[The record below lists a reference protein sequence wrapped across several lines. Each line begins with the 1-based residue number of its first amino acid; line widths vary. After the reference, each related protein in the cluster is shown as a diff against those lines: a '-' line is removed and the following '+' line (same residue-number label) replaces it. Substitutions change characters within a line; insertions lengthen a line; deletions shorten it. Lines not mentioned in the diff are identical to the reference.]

1 MSWASKQDYC
11 GLAVTGKL
19 ICRKAD
25 ENRSGSYLE
34 KTGEHGDIVATKA
47 YGTAN
52 ASPSNEYA
60 IAADVTLAPVLGAV
74 TAVDGKKYMLQSV
87 SVSTGSATEPT
98 LSATA
103 VQVEDGAATGN
114 KFAAPSTALSPDD
127 VAQFL
132 FGGFTLSGTGCEL
145 TQCNAEISCTVGLT
159 TVNGDPVASDP
170 HTAHVTLSVTVIQTG
185 ETAPTVTPASG
196 WDLSA
201 PLTCSDPDADLPTWT
216 CSVSKP
222 IAKTLA
228 TANS

>member
-11 GLAVTGKL
+11 GLAGTAIVCKG
-19 ICRKAD
+19 AN

-34 KTGEHGDIVATKA
+34 KTGEHGDIIATKA

-52 ASPSNEYA
+52 ASPSNDYA
-60 IAADVTLAPVLGAV
+60 VKADATLSIVLGDV
-74 TAVDGKKYMLQSV
+74 QTVDGKKYMLQSV
-87 SVSTGSATEPT
+87 SVGTGTATEPT

-103 VQVEDGAATGN
+103 VQVEDGAVTGN
-114 KFAAPSTALSPDD
+114 KFVAPSLTLSPDYI
-127 VAQFL
+127 AQFL
-132 FGGFTLSGTGCEL
+132 FDGFTLSGDGCEL
-145 TQCNAEISCTVGLT
+145 TQCNAEMSCTVGLT

-170 HTAHVTLSVTVIQTG
+170 HTAHIQLSITVIQTG
-185 ETAPTVTPASG
+185 TAAPTVTPADG

-201 PLTCSDPDADLPTWT
+201 PLTCSDPDTDLPTWT

-228 TANS
+228 

>member
-11 GLAVTGKL
+11 GLAGDAIVCKS
-19 ICRKAD
+19 AN

-34 KTGEHGDIVATKA
+34 KTGEHGDIIATKA

-60 IAADVTLAPVLGAV
+60 VKADATLAIVLGDV
-74 TAVDGKKYMLQSV
+74 QTVDGKKYMLQSV
-87 SVSTGSATEPT
+87 SVGTGSATEPT

-103 VQVEDGAATGN
+103 VQVEDGAVTGN
-114 KFAAPSTALSPDD
+114 KFAAPSLSLSPDD
-127 VAQFL
+127 IAQFL
-132 FGGFTLSGTGCEL
+132 FDGFTLSGNGCEL
-145 TQCNAEISCTVGLT
+145 TQCNAEVSCTVGLT

-170 HTAHVTLSVTVIQTG
+170 HTAHIQLSITVIQTG
-185 ETAPTVTPASG
+185 TTEPTVTPASG

-222 IAKTLA
+222 IEKTLA
-228 TANS
+228 GA